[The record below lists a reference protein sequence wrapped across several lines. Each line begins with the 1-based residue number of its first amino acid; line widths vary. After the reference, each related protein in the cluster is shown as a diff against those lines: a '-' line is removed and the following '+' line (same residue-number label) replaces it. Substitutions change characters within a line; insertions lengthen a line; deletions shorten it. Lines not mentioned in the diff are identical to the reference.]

1 MEPDIIT
8 NYVTTGKVKIVHRM
22 LGYGGESGIAA
33 EAAECAG
40 AQGRFLEFSRKLYE
54 NVVHS
59 SPAPFSRENL
69 MGLAAIGGLD
79 ADELG
84 ACLESHEYAPRV
96 QEEREA
102 ADALGIE
109 YTPTIFIN
117 GEKIVGLMS
126 YEVYQKAIEKAL
138 AEGE

>member
-1 MEPDIIT
+1 MEQDIIT

-69 MGLAAIGGLD
+69 VGLAASIGLD

-102 ADALGIE
+102 AGALGIE

-117 GEKIVGLMS
+117 GEKIVGLAE